1 MKIAR
6 SFVRRVG
13 GVSSPRSA
21 LRSSALGLS
30 AVLLAAAAA
39 PAPAQVLWN
48 WSYGGTEAGT
58 FTTDGSFA
66 QTATSGSFNVSSMS
80 VTSSV
85 ISGAVGAS
93 MNQGNQ
99 PGNGFL
105 WNGTAA
111 TQFFRDANNPPPL
124 TNGSS
129 FYTTV
134 SGTGYRYG
142 FGIVSGTAVGSTA
155 VSSFPVWNNVV
166 SNSALTLTPSAP
178 PSGVPEIDPAGVA
191 SVLAIVGG
199 ALGMAE
205 RRLQRRRAAA

>member
-1 MKIAR
+1 
-6 SFVRRVG
+6 
-13 GVSSPRSA
+13 
-21 LRSSALGLS
+21 
-30 AVLLAAAAA
+30 
-39 PAPAQVLWN
+39 
-48 WSYGGTEAGT
+48 
-58 FTTDGSFA
+58 
-66 QTATSGSFNVSSMS
+66 
-80 VTSSV
+80 
-85 ISGAVGAS
+85 

-134 SGTGYRYG
+134 SGTEYRYG

-155 VSSFPVWNNVV
+155 VSNYPFWNDVV

-191 SVLAIVGG
+191 SVLALVGG

-205 RRLQRRRAAA
+205 RRLRRGHRAGDRAAA

>member
-1 MKIAR
+1 MKIVR
-6 SFVRRVG
+6 SSARRVG
-13 GVSSPRSA
+13 DVASLP
-21 LRSSALGLS
+21 LRAICLS
-30 AVLLAAAAA
+30 TAVILASAAA

-85 ISGAVGAS
+85 ISGAVGAT

-134 SGTGYRYG
+134 SGTQYRYG
-142 FGIVSGTAVGSTA
+142 FGIVSGSAAGSTA
-155 VSSFPVWNNVV
+155 SSNYPFWTDIVSS
-166 SNSALTLTPSAP
+166 SALTLTPSA
-178 PSGVPEIDPAGVA
+178 PSGVPEIDPAGMGSVVA
-191 SVLAIVGG
+191 LVTG
-199 ALGMAE
+199 ALGVFE
-205 RRLQRRRAAA
+205 RRRRKLA